1 MTRRYSWATALFGTA
16 IVAAACGGSSNT
28 GANGD
33 GGGGDA
39 VATSSGGSSGAGSSG
54 GTSSGSS
61 GANGGASSGTTS
73 GGGGGGWDG
82 GPVSNDCPNCT
93 GSQICCLTNVGGQVQ
108 GTCAANAAACPSGAG
123 ALQCA
128 GAGDCN
134 TGETCCVSGGSAS
147 APASTTCTTSCTT
160 GRPGCGGSPQD
171 NMDCPGGGAGWTC
184 EVIPGTP
191 SAVLGVCVPADS
203 GAPSE
208 GGGSDSGSQDA
219 AGGG

>member
-1 MTRRYSWATALFGTA
+1 MGHEQTLLVVAAFFGTA
-16 IVAAACGGSSNT
+16 IVAGACGGSSNT

-33 GGGGDA
+33 GGGDDA
-39 VATSSGGSSGAGSSG
+39 GASSSGGSSGAGSSG
-54 GTSSGSS
+54 GASS
-61 GANGGASSGTTS
+61 GASSGTGS
-73 GGGGGGWDG
+73 GGGGGSDG
-82 GPVSNDCPNCT
+82 GSVANDCPNCS

-128 GAGDCN
+128 AAGDCN
-134 TGETCCVSGGSAS
+134 SGETCCVTGGSAT
-147 APASTTCTTSCTT
+147 APASATCTTACTT

-171 NMDCPGGGAGWTC
+171 NVDCPGGGAGWTC

-191 SAVLGVCVPADS
+191 DAVLGVCVPADG

-208 GGGSDSGSQDA
+208 GGASDGGSQDA
-219 AGGG
+219 AEGG